1 MQNLSIVR
9 GTSFPFS
16 VKLTDALGDRLEL
29 EEGDLL
35 LFGVKRFPEHKKYQF
50 LKQLTHEDYN
60 SEIGGYVFEILP
72 EDTMDFVFDKYYYDV
87 GLQTVQ
93 GEFFTVIECSTLE
106 IRPGITSKI

>member
-29 EEGDLL
+29 DEGDVL

-50 LKQLTHEDYN
+50 LKKLTKDDYN
-60 SEIGGYVFEILP
+60 EQIGGYIFEIKP
-72 EDTMDFVFDKYYYDV
+72 EDTKDFVFGKYYYDV
-87 GLQTVQ
+87 GLQTAE
-93 GEFFTVIECSTLE
+93 GNFYTVVECSILE
-106 IRPGITSKI
+106 IRPGITAKI